1 MSVHAHHGIEQSRR
15 DDMESIGYMLV
26 YFMKGGKLPWMGL
39 KTEDIRERYRM
50 IGHIKVTTKSVSSLD
65 LMLLIIGRNQHN
77 KTMRWNQ
84 QRIRDISQ
92 IYQDSQVH

>member
-77 KTMRWNQ
+77 KTMCWNQ

>member
-65 LMLLIIGRNQHN
+65 LLLLIIGRNQHN
-77 KTMRWNQ
+77 
-84 QRIRDISQ
+84 
-92 IYQDSQVH
+92 